1 MIPSGSTA
9 RRTNR
14 LKFIIGGL
22 LFIAAVIVMIVSV
35 SQATAEFFLTV
46 RELLESE
53 KDLTGQNLRI
63 SGAVIG
69 ESIVY
74 DPASGWLSFTIAHIP
89 GDEEEIEGLGGLSEV
104 LHQAVNDP
112 DNPRLAVRYEG
123 AAPEMLRDEAQ
134 AVLTGTLE
142 ADGTFLVEELLLK
155 CPSKYEEA
163 IPEQV
168 GE

>member
-1 MIPSGSTA
+1 MTASGST
-9 RRTNR
+9 RRKSNR

-35 SQATAEFFLTV
+35 SQATAEFFMTV
-46 RELLESE
+46 QELLESE
-53 KDLTGQNLRI
+53 KDLAGQNLRI

-89 GDEEEIEGLGGLSEV
+89 GDEDEIEGLGGLSEV

-142 ADGTFLVEELLLK
+142 ADGTFIVEELLLK
-155 CPSKYEEA
+155 CPSKYEDA